1 MYLICNSN
9 FIQIFRNFVLCLVLL
24 CSNIV
29 NGQVIIEDERNNI
42 DSNSVTIHSD
52 PRLAI
57 LSTYNEPT
65 RVNYA
70 GAGGISG
77 SIHSAKGFRVI
88 IYSGTERAKA
98 SATKA
103 DFMKRFPGVRV
114 YISYALPQYRVKV
127 GDYGTRQE
135 AQEFYRQLSSLY
147 SPCMVVPDIVEINT
161 FRKND

>member
-1 MYLICNSN
+1 MHLICNSN
-9 FIQIFRNFVLCLVLL
+9 FIRIFQNFTLCFVLLF
-24 CSNIV
+24 SNIV
-29 NGQVIIEDERNNI
+29 NAQIIIEEERNNP
-42 DSNSVTIHSD
+42 DTNNVVIHSD

-57 LSTYNEPT
+57 LSSYTEPT
-65 RVNYA
+65 RINYT
-70 GAGGISG
+70 GVSGVSG

-127 GDYGTRQE
+127 GDYATRQE

-161 FRKND
+161 FRRND

>member
-1 MYLICNSN
+1 MLATQNLSKSTFLYCVIVC
-9 FIQIFRNFVLCLVLL
+9 FVLLSPNKIHAQSIGQEEV
-24 CSNIV
+24 NI
-29 NGQVIIEDERNNI
+29 I
-42 DSNSVTIHSD
+42 DSNSVVLHAD

-57 LSTYNEPT
+57 LSKYREPLKSN
-65 RVNYA
+65 NYYSA
-70 GAGGISG
+70 GG
-77 SIHSAKGFRVI
+77 SIHSAKGYRVI

-103 DFMKRFPGVRV
+103 DFMKRFPGTRV

-127 GDYGTRQE
+127 GDYATRQE

-161 FRKND
+161 FRRND